1 MEIENAQLQKLMKRT
16 MRVANIS
23 GKDIS
28 QVNSC
33 IIALTAHRAITCNI
47 VRDGVTAVSS
57 FGVDRLCT
65 DPPED
70 EYYIPDIAKFL
81 GVLKHHGK
89 LVTVEQT
96 DSKLRVKST
105 GKQTTLAADPRAK
118 AFPHSDKTLKQWRD
132 MSYERRFQYD
142 TKSMTY
148 TTSSGKILS
157 LDASATCKAGEL
169 SDALSSGLMNG
180 QKCPSFQISANPD
193 AEQLKVLVGSEMGG
207 ETYTDLVESLTLIK
221 WDTIEIVASGLEN
234 TFALVERNRDVK
246 LVVFDLTKEG
256 ASGAL
261 LAIEIVGSGVI
272 LQRVSYV

>member
-1 MEIENAQLQKLMKRT
+1 MEIENSQLQKLMKRT
-16 MRVANIS
+16 LRVANIS

-47 VRDGVTAVSS
+47 VRDGVTSVSS

-81 GVLKHHGK
+81 GVLKHHGE
-89 LVTVEQT
+89 LITVEQT
-96 DSKLRVKST
+96 DTKLRIKST

-118 AFPHSDKTLKQWRD
+118 AFPHSDKTLEQWRD
-132 MSYERRFQYD
+132 MSYTRRFQYD
-142 TKSMTY
+142 TGQLTYKTY
-148 TTSSGKILS
+148 TGKVLS
-157 LDASATCKAGEL
+157 KDASATCKAGEL

-193 AEQLKVLVGSEMGG
+193 TKQLKVLVGSKMGG
-207 ETYTDLVESLTLIK
+207 ETYTDLEESQSLS
-221 WDTIEIVASGLEN
+221 WDTIEITASGLEN
-234 TFALVERNRDVK
+234 TFSLVERNRDVK
-246 LVVFDLTKEG
+246 LVVFDLSKEG

-261 LAIEIVGSGVI
+261 LAIEIVGIGII

>member
-1 MEIENAQLQKLMKRT
+1 MKIENSQLQKLMKRT
-16 MRVANIS
+16 LRVANIS

-47 VRDGVTAVSS
+47 VRDGVTSVSS

-81 GVLKHHGK
+81 GVLKHHGE
-89 LVTVEQT
+89 LITVEQT
-96 DSKLRVKST
+96 DTKLRIKST

-118 AFPHSDKTLKQWRD
+118 AFPHSDKTLEQWRD
-132 MSYERRFQYD
+132 MSYTRRFQYD
-142 TKSMTY
+142 TGQLTYKTY
-148 TTSSGKILS
+148 TGKVLS
-157 LDASATCKAGEL
+157 KDASATCKAGEL

-193 AEQLKVLVGSEMGG
+193 TKQLKVLVGSKMGG
-207 ETYTDLVESLTLIK
+207 ETYTDLEESQSLS
-221 WDTIEIVASGLEN
+221 WDTIEITASGLEN
-234 TFALVERNRDVK
+234 TFSLVERNRDVK
-246 LVVFDLTKEG
+246 LVVFDLSKEG

-261 LAIEIVGSGVI
+261 LAIEIVGIGII

>member
-1 MEIENAQLQKLMKRT
+1 MEIENSQLQKLMKRT
-16 MRVANIS
+16 LRVANIS

-33 IIALTAHRAITCNI
+33 IIALTEHRAITCNI
-47 VRDGVTAVSS
+47 VRDGVTSVSS

-81 GVLKHHGK
+81 GVLKHHGE

-96 DSKLRVKST
+96 DTKLRIKST

-132 MSYERRFQYD
+132 MSYTRRFQYD
-142 TKSMTY
+142 TKNMTY
-148 TTSSGKILS
+148 TIGSGKVLS
-157 LDASATCKAGEL
+157 KDASATCKAGEL

-180 QKCPSFQISANPD
+180 QKCPAFQISANPD
-193 AEQLKVLVGSEMGG
+193 TKQLKVLVGSTFGGG
-207 ETYTDLVESLTLIK
+207 ETYTDLEESQGTE
-221 WDTIEIVASGLEN
+221 WDTIEITASGLEN
-234 TFALVERNRDVK
+234 TFSLVERNRDVK
-246 LVVFDLTKEG
+246 LVVFDLSKEG

-261 LAIEIVGSGVI
+261 LAIEIVGIGII